1 MGISA
6 YKSMTKQELAL
17 SQLNVAVRLYLQDEE
32 YPAAI
37 TLAGAAEEIL
47 GKIAMSMGHVPSFK
61 RKVRDLCEMFQAIWG
76 REANEKDFADLRNR
90 ARNELKHIGN
100 GEPPLISQTP
110 KSEDNPRTEVF
121 DAEASAVHSGVQA
134 RSSSV
139 AQGGRSACCGSG
151 ARAGYP
157 AQPALQVGAGSG

>member
-47 GKIAMSMGHVPSFK
+47 GKLAMSMGHVPSFK

-100 GEPPLISQTP
+100 GDPITLDFEREAVALLTRAFENHILVIGSPHPLQHAFS
-110 KSEDNPRTEVF
+110 KKRVENW
-121 DAEASAVHSGVQA
+121 
-134 RSSSV
+134 
-139 AQGGRSACCGSG
+139 
-151 ARAGYP
+151 RAK
-157 AQPALQVGAGSG
+157 QPAA